1 MAEAIGL
8 ASGIVG
14 LATAAVQVTEISYR
28 YYTGVK
34 GAPTEIKELLDELNS
49 LSQVLNALKDV
60 AKKNPHSTALQ
71 KLSESI
77 NGVDG
82 PLPQCL
88 DMLNDLKTKLE
99 RSKSEQ
105 GRWRRFLHRLKWP
118 LVQGDTQQYISRIQ
132 RQRSLFTTAL
142 NIDHLSLSTEI
153 RESVGKTE
161 IAIRD
166 LQTQAE
172 EEKKDRLAEK
182 QTKKHQK
189 TLHWLHPYD
198 TVTKQIH
205 ITSRRHPNTGGWIFE
220 TPGFKAFEKASSL
233 GSGSQLLWGY
243 GIPGAGKSFLSSFII
258 DYFLVH
264 MGCS

>member
-142 NIDHLSLSTEI
+142 NIDHL
-153 RESVGKTE
+153 
-161 IAIRD
+161 
-166 LQTQAE
+166 
-172 EEKKDRLAEK
+172 
-182 QTKKHQK
+182 
-189 TLHWLHPYD
+189 
-198 TVTKQIH
+198 
-205 ITSRRHPNTGGWIFE
+205 
-220 TPGFKAFEKASSL
+220 
-233 GSGSQLLWGY
+233 
-243 GIPGAGKSFLSSFII
+243 
-258 DYFLVH
+258 
-264 MGCS
+264 